1 MEWLKLDL
9 PDADLRIAVEFLAA
23 DEADQLFLR
32 LRDEIAWDVH
42 ALRIYGRVVESPRRS
57 CWIGDAGATYTYSGS
72 RFVPRPWSS
81 ALLALKSRVEIACGS
96 AFNSVLANWYRD
108 GQDAMGW
115 HADDEPELGPEP
127 LIASVSLGAERV
139 MRFRRGRCGPSQGW
153 LLPHG
158 SLLIMAGT
166 TQTHYQ
172 HAIPRTTKPLGGRI
186 NLTFRQIRCSTPVA
200 PG

>member
-57 CWIGDAGATYTYSGS
+57 CWIGDAGASYTYSGS
-72 RFVPRPWSS
+72 RFVPRPWPS
-81 ALLALKSRVEIACGS
+81 ALLALKSRVELACGS
-96 AFNSVLANWYRD
+96 VFNSVLANWYRD

-139 MRFRRGRCGPSQGW
+139 MRFRRGRRGVSQAWRLPS
-153 LLPHG
+153 G
-158 SLLIMAGT
+158 SLLVMAGA
-166 TQTHYQ
+166 TQANYQ
-172 HAIPRTTKPLGGRI
+172 HAIARTAKPVGGRI
-186 NLTFRQIRCSTPVA
+186 NLTFRQIQQA
-200 PG
+200 LPGTSG

>member
-9 PDADLRIAVEFLAA
+9 PDADLRIAVDFLAA
-23 DEADQLFLR
+23 DEADQLFLC
-32 LRDEIAWDVH
+32 LRDEIAWEVH
-42 ALRIYGRVVESPRRS
+42 SLKIYGRVVESPRRC

-72 RFVPRPWSS
+72 QFAPRAWTPV
-81 ALLALKSRVEIACGS
+81 LLALKSRVELACGS

-139 MRFRRGRCGPSQGW
+139 MRFRPGRRGTSQGW
-153 LLPHG
+153 RLPHG
-158 SLLIMAGT
+158 SLLVMAGA
-166 TQTHYQ
+166 TQANYQ
-172 HAIPRTTKPLGGRI
+172 HAISRTTQPVGGRI
-186 NLTFRQIRCSTPVA
+186 NLTFRQIQQALPDTS
-200 PG
+200 G

>member
-139 MRFRRGRCGPSQGW
+139 MRFRRGCRGVSQAWRLPS
-153 LLPHG
+153 G
-158 SLLIMAGT
+158 SLLVMAGA
-166 TQTHYQ
+166 TQANYQ
-172 HAIPRTTKPLGGRI
+172 HAIARTTQPVGGRI
-186 NLTFRQIRCSTPVA
+186 NLTFRQIQQALPDTS
-200 PG
+200 G

>member
-9 PDADLRIAVEFLAA
+9 PDADLRIAPEFLAV
-23 DEADQLFLR
+23 DEADHLFAHL
-32 LRDEIAWDVH
+32 LDEIAWEVH
-42 ALRIYGRVVESPRRS
+42 RLKIHGRVVESPRRCS
-57 CWIGDAGATYTYSGS
+57 WIGDAAAIYTYSGS
-72 RFVPRPWSS
+72 RFAPHAWTPT
-81 ALLALKSRVEIACGS
+81 LLDLKSRAEIACDY

-108 GQDAMGW
+108 GRDAMGW
-115 HADDEPELGPEP
+115 HADNEPELGPEP

-172 HAIPRTTKPLGGRI
+172 HAIPRTTRPLGGRI
-186 NLTFRQIRCSTPVA
+186 NLTFRQIHRSTPVA